1 MCNVLGASVEYY
13 MLVIICATNDSNM
26 IDVPQETD
34 RKNSKLKWLHKLTN
48 IVLKKATFPFK
59 IFNVE
64 NDENQITVLLNVKI
78 VFLYGKVLGK
88 VNFVI

>member
-1 MCNVLGASVEYY
+1 MVAQ
-13 MLVIICATNDSNM
+13 
-26 IDVPQETD
+26 ID
-34 RKNSKLKWLHKLTN
+34 KYCF
-48 IVLKKATFPFK
+48 KKATFPFK

-78 VFLYGKVLGK
+78 GFLYVKVLGK